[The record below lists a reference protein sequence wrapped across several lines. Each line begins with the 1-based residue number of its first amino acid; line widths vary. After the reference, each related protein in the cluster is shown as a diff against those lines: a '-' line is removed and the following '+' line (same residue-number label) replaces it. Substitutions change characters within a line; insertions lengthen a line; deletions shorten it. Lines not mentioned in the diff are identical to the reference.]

1 MEVTSEP
8 CITWYAVLLSVG
20 SEVQILSGTPEST
33 AASLFRGL
41 QRFFVPP
48 SPGNFTS
55 VMQKWAYPKC
65 ATAHILIVAG
75 KFMPFFGTSEHYCL
89 IKSNFFVERSTT
101 LKKPVRST
109 LIAHMPAKVN
119 HPTTPHAS
127 LFHRCPNCSV
137 TAKWF
142 FSYRISP
149 SRCMRD
155 SSLLSALR
163 STFR

>member
-1 MEVTSEP
+1 MCKLTCLQAAQFAKKQHGKIWYEQSTK
-8 CITWYAVLLSVG
+8 WYAVLLSVG

-48 SPGNFTS
+48 SPGNFAS

-75 KFMPFFGTSEHYCL
+75 EFMPT
-89 IKSNFFVERSTT
+89 K
-101 LKKPVRST
+101 
-109 LIAHMPAKVN
+109 AN